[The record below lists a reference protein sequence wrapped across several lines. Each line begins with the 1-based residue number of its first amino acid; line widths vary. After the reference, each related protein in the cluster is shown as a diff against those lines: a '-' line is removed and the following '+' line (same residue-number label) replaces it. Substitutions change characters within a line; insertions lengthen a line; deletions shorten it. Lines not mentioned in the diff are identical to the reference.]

1 MHTLSLYAIPDIPE
15 IKAGDD
21 LAAVL
26 GDAVEAA
33 GLSLQDGD
41 VMTSAHK
48 IFSKAEGRIVSL
60 TGVTPSEDA
69 QRYAQELNKD
79 PRKVEVILQQSSR
92 VVRHFKR
99 ATQNEGTMIC
109 EHKLGFISAN
119 AAVDESNSGVDETLI
134 LLPEDPDASAARMQK
149 ALSERFN
156 ARIGFAITDT
166 FGRPWRLGQVN
177 VAVGLAGVP
186 ATIKE
191 QGNSDAHGRLLSV
204 TEPAFA
210 DELAAA
216 SGLVISKSGQ
226 TPVVLFR
233 GLSWSFEESSAQDLI
248 RSKKEDMFR

>member
-1 MHTLSLYAIPDIPE
+1 MHTLSLHAIPNIPE
-15 IKAGDD
+15 IQPGDD
-21 LAAVL
+21 LAAIL
-26 GDAVEAA
+26 GDAIEAA

-41 VMTSAHK
+41 VLTSAHK
-48 IFSKAEGRIVSL
+48 IFSKAEGRVVSL
-60 TGVTPSEDA
+60 ADVTPSEEA
-69 QRYAQELNKD
+69 LRYADELSKD
-79 PRKVEVILQQSSR
+79 ARKVEVILQESIR

-99 ATQNEGTMIC
+99 PNQPEGTMIC
-109 EHKLGFISAN
+109 EHNLGFISAN
-119 AAVDESNSGVDETLI
+119 AAVDESNSGKDETLI
-134 LLPEDPDASAARMQK
+134 LLPKDPDASAKRMQE
-149 ALSERFN
+149 ALSKRFN

-177 VAVGLAGVP
+177 VTVGLSGVP

-191 QGNSDAHGRLLSV
+191 QGNTDAHGRMLSV

-216 SGLVISKSGQ
+216 SGLVITKSGQ

-233 GLSWSFEESSAQDLI
+233 GLNWQSTESCAQDLI